1 MKIWVD
7 GDACPNVIKT
17 ILFRAAKRTETML
30 VLVANAQVATPPSR
44 FISTVQVP
52 KGFDQADLHIV
63 QHMMASDLVITA
75 DVPLAALVIDRH
87 GLALNPRG
95 ELYTENSMKQRLS
108 LRDMR
113 EALRGAGV
121 PVGGPSLLS
130 MKEKNAFANALDRV
144 LAQSKKR

>member
-7 GDACPNVIKT
+7 GDACPNVIKV

-30 VLVANAQVATPPSR
+30 VLVANSQVAIPPSR
-44 FISTVQVP
+44 FISMVQVA
-52 KGFDQADLHIV
+52 KGFDQADNHIV
-63 QHMMASDLVITA
+63 QHMMAQDLVITA
-75 DVPLAALVIDRH
+75 DVPLAALVVERH

-113 EALRGAGV
+113 EELRGTGV
-121 PVGGPSLLS
+121 HVGGPSILS
-130 MKEKNAFANALDRV
+130 MKEKSAFANALDRV
-144 LAQSKKR
+144 LAQSKKG